1 MITLGYM
8 VETVQWNPEKRI
20 YVISKPFR
28 LDRARADA
36 EQASREHG
44 NAAIYEMPAGKL
56 IAKYRGGTEVD
67 ITDGLTPIAAED

>member
-8 VETVQWNPEKRI
+8 VETTQWNPHKKI

-28 LDRARADA
+28 LDRARTDA
-36 EQASREHG
+36 QNASIQHG
-44 NAAIYEMPAGKL
+44 NAAVYEMPAGNL

-67 ITDGLTPIAAED
+67 IHDGVTPVSPQ